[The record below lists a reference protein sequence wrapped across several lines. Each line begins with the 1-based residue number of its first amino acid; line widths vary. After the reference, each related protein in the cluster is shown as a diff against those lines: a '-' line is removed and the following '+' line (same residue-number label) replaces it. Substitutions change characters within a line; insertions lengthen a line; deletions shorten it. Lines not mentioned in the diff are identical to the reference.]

1 MPTATPAAN
10 PNSDHAAEAAERLL
24 SPGHAAIVGLQWG
37 DEGKGQTVD
46 LLTPHFNAIARF
58 NGGNNAGHSVHVGN
72 EKFALHLLPS
82 GITHP
87 GVLCV
92 IGNGVVVDPSPE
104 TGLLKEIKA
113 LADRGITVDANKL
126 RISNRA
132 HVVMPYHRVEDGLYE
147 ALAKAGKSEI
157 TAGAIGTTG
166 RGIGRAYAD
175 KAHRSTAIRMGDLLV
190 PNRLHDQLRPILQIK
205 NALLQ
210 ALADL
215 AGVEY
220 TPFELD
226 TLLQQAADWAEALR
240 PMIGDTTAALTD
252 IELNKGRVLF
262 EGANAAL
269 LDVDH
274 GTYPYVT
281 SSTTSALGAATGT
294 GLAPRHLHNVLGVA
308 KAYTSRVGGGP
319 HPTELLDDTGEHIRT
334 TGNEFG
340 TTTGRPRRVGWLDLT
355 AVKYSAQLNGC
366 TALVLTGLSV
376 LAGLPELKL
385 AVAYE
390 HDGQRLDTFPAD
402 AFVLEQAT
410 PIYQTLPCFPTGT
423 GDATAFADL
432 PDAAKA
438 YVQAV
443 EDFVGIPIK
452 LVCVGPKR
460 SQALPR

>member
-1 MPTATPAAN
+1 MPAPNHPPAMPTTVPA
-10 PNSDHAAEAAERLL
+10 PDHAAEAAERLL

-46 LLTPHFNAIARF
+46 LLTPHFQAIARF
-58 NGGNNAGHSVHVGN
+58 NGGNNAGHSVHVGA

-104 TGLLKEIKA
+104 TGLLKEIQT
-113 LADRGITVDANKL
+113 LADRGITVDADKL
-126 RISNRA
+126 LISNRA
-132 HVVMPYHRVEDGLYE
+132 HMVMPYHRVEDGLYE

-175 KAHRSTAIRMGDLLV
+175 KAHRSTAVRMGDLLV
-190 PNRLHDQLRPILQIK
+190 PDRLHDQLRPILQIK
-205 NALLQ
+205 NALLA

-226 TLLQQAADWAEALR
+226 ALLAQAADWADALG
-240 PMIGDTTAALTD
+240 PMIGDTTQALLHTENTD
-252 IELNKGRVLF
+252 GRVLF

-281 SSTTSALGAATGT
+281 SSTTSALGAATGS
-294 GLAPRHLHNVLGVA
+294 GLAPKHLNNVLGVA

-319 HPTELLDDTGEHIRT
+319 HPTELLDATGE
-334 TGNEFG
+334 EFG
-340 TTTGRPRRVGWLDLT
+340 GVG
-355 AVKYSAQLNGC
+355 SA
-366 TALVLTGLSV
+366 
-376 LAGLPELKL
+376 
-385 AVAYE
+385 
-390 HDGQRLDTFPAD
+390 AD
-402 AFVLEQAT
+402 AGGVGL
-410 PIYQTLPCFPTGT
+410 
-423 GDATAFADL
+423 GDAED
-432 PDAAKA
+432 
-438 YVQAV
+438 VV
-443 EDFVGIPIK
+443 EVFG
-452 LVCVGPKR
+452 GEAGAGG
-460 SQALPR
+460 SAEGGGGGGG